1 LVTPHRIVV
10 GGVSGAGKST
20 IGAALAER
28 LGVPFTDG
36 DQLHPDSNVAK
47 MSRGI
52 PLDDDD
58 REPWLRAVGGVL
70 RERGGVVACSALRE
84 KYRDI
89 IRAEAPG
96 TTFVLLDGPRDAL
109 ATRLAQRAGH
119 FMPQSL
125 LDSQLATLE
134 LPTTETD
141 VDVVD
146 ATATVEQVVQ
156 QVCLTR

>member
-1 LVTPHRIVV
+1 MAHGTVLNIE
-10 GGVSGAGKST
+10 G
-20 IGAALAER
+20 
-28 LGVPFTDG
+28 TDR

-96 TTFVLLDGPRDAL
+96 TKFVLLDAPRDAL

-141 VDVVD
+141 VDMVD
-146 ATATVEQVVQ
+146 ATAPVEQVVQ